1 MRNICPFITS
11 DGDIPFHWFPPG
23 QAHNGGT
30 TRGRSCLMRDRIDV
44 LIVGAGPTGLALAL
58 QLARLGVRIRI
69 IDRSTDR
76 VHESRA
82 LALQPRS
89 LEVLAGLGV
98 ADELVSAGNRAVQ
111 VRLHLRGRVLSVP
124 LFDLGL
130 EDTEYPY
137 LLFLSQAETERIL
150 EERLA
155 GLGVTV
161 ERQVELTDLTQGPDS
176 VTAVLRGADAEAGA
190 ETVRAAYAV
199 GCDGARSS
207 VRRLVGIRF
216 EGSTY
221 PQTFL
226 LADAE
231 ADGLEPGSAHAFASA
246 AGILLFFPLGT
257 PATWRLLVM
266 KRTTAARSPDDP
278 DATLA
283 EVQAAA
289 DEYTGGTVRLHD
301 AAWVTEFRIH
311 LRAASRYRSGRLFL
325 AGDAAHIHSPAGA
338 QGMNT
343 GIQDAVNLGWKLAQ
357 ALTGSGDPAL
367 LDTYEAERR
376 PVGQAVLRLS
386 NRPFRIATS
395 DNPVVRFAR
404 SRVAPVLAPLA
415 VKATWGRA
423 RIFRTVSELGI
434 NYRRGPLSVNGPGM
448 PRHFLRPGL
457 RAGDRLPDA
466 PVVHNGET
474 TTLHRVLDGPAWHLL
489 HWHLPDGGTTHYLV
503 RPDGYIGYCYTG
515 NGAEGAAGL
524 EDYLRRWVG

>member
-1 MRNICPFITS
+1 MPVPAHNGETTS
-11 DGDIPFHWFPPG
+11 DG
-23 QAHNGGT
+23 GG
-30 TRGRSCLMRDRIDV
+30 RMQRDQIDV
-44 LIVGAGPTGLALAL
+44 LIVGAGPTGLTLAL
-58 QLARLGVRIRI
+58 QLARLGVRTRI

-89 LEVLAGLGV
+89 LEVLARLEV
-98 ADELVSAGNRAVQ
+98 TDELVAAGNRAVQ

-150 EERLA
+150 EDRLA

-161 ERQVELTDLTQGPDS
+161 ERRVELTDLAQDPHA
-176 VTAVLRGADAEAGA
+176 VTAVLRHSDGTAK
-190 ETVRAAYAV
+190 TVRAGYAV

-207 VRRLVGIRF
+207 VRRLAGIPFR
-216 EGSTY
+216 GSTY

-226 LADAE
+226 LADCE
-231 ADGLEPGSAHAFASA
+231 ADGVETGAAHAFVSA
-246 AGILLFFPLGT
+246 KGILLFFPLGA
-257 PATWRLLVM
+257 PATWRLLAI
-266 KRTTAARSPDDP
+266 KRTTAARPPSDLDATAP

-283 EVQAAA
+283 DVQAAV
-289 DEYTGGTVRLHD
+289 DDYTGGTVRLHD
-301 AAWVTEFRIH
+301 AAWTTEFRIH

-325 AGDAAHIHSPAGA
+325 AGDAAHIHSPAGG

-343 GIQDAVNLGWKLAQ
+343 GIQDAVNLGWKLVQ
-357 ALTGSGDPAL
+357 ALSNTGDPAL
-367 LDTYEAERR
+367 LDTYESERR

-395 DNPVVRFAR
+395 TNPLVRFAR

-415 VKATWGRA
+415 TRATWGRA
-423 RIFRTVSELGI
+423 RLFRTVSELGI
-434 NYRRGPLSVNGPGM
+434 SYRRSPLSVNGPG
-448 PRHFLRPGL
+448 PRIRWRRGGL
-457 RAGDRLPDA
+457 QSGDRLPDA
-466 PVVHNGET
+466 PVRCNGEA
-474 TTLHRVLDGPAWHLL
+474 TTLHRVLAEPAWHLL
-489 HWHLPDGGTTHYLV
+489 HWRLPDGSAAHYLV

-515 NGAEGAAGL
+515 DTAEGAAGL
-524 EDYLRRWVG
+524 EEYLRRCVG

>member
-1 MRNICPFITS
+1 MP
-11 DGDIPFHWFPPG
+11 
-23 QAHNGGT
+23 
-30 TRGRSCLMRDRIDV
+30 RDPIDV
-44 LIVGAGPTGLALAL
+44 LIVGAGPTGLTLAL

-69 IDRSTDR
+69 VDRSADR

-89 LEVLAGLGV
+89 LEVLGRLGV
-98 ADELVSAGNRAVQ
+98 TDELVAAGNRAVQ

-161 ERQVELTDLTQGPDS
+161 ERRVELTDLSQDDGS
-176 VTAVLRGADAEAGA
+176 VTGVLHHRDGTS
-190 ETVRAAYAV
+190 ETVRAPYAV

-207 VRRLVGIRF
+207 VRRLAGIPF

-221 PQTFL
+221 PQTIM
-226 LADAE
+226 LADCE
-231 ADGLEPGSAHAFASA
+231 ADGLERGAAHAFVSTS
-246 AGILLFFPLGT
+246 GILLFFPLGT
-257 PATWRLLVM
+257 PATWRLLAI
-266 KRTTAARSPDDP
+266 KRTTAARAPSDTGATTPH
-278 DATLA
+278 ATLA
-283 EVQAAA
+283 DVQAAV
-289 DEYTGGTVRLHD
+289 DDYTGGTVRLHD
-301 AAWVTEFRIH
+301 AAWTTEFRIH

-325 AGDAAHIHSPAGA
+325 AGDAAHIHSPAGG

-357 ALTGSGDPAL
+357 ALSGTGDPAL
-367 LDTYEAERR
+367 LDTYQAERR

-395 DNPVVRFAR
+395 TSPLVRFAR

-415 VKATWGRA
+415 VKASWGRA
-423 RIFRTVSELGI
+423 RLFRTVSELGI
-434 NYRRGPLSVNGPGM
+434 GYRRSPLSVNGPG
-448 PRHFLRPGL
+448 PRFRWRRGGL
-457 RAGDRLPDA
+457 QAGDRLPDA
-466 PVVHNGET
+466 PVRYNGEA
-474 TTLHRVLDGPAWHLL
+474 TTLHRVLAEPAWHLL
-489 HWHLPDGGTTHYLV
+489 HWRAPNDGKVHCLV

-515 NGAEGAAGL
+515 ENAEGAAGL
-524 EDYLRRWVG
+524 AEYLRRWVG